1 MIKFQNVSKIYSSR
15 SGKEQ
20 IRALQD
26 VSFEIKEKE
35 FVSIIGRSGA
45 GKTTLFKLLLAQEKP
60 TQGKIFFQGQNVHE
74 IKPQNLFNLRRKIG
88 VVFQNYELF
97 PGKTAYENVAY
108 PMEIIDEEKDKI
120 VKDVREVLEIVNL
133 QERANNFPEELSEG
147 EKQRVAIARALIH
160 RPQIIIADEPTGNLD
175 PGQGQDIIKLL
186 QKIYE
191 LGTTIILATH
201 NKEVIDIL
209 GKRVITVKEGRIIRD
224 HENGGFIL

>member
-74 IKPQNLFNLRRKIG
+74 IKPQNLFNLRREIG

-201 NKEVIDIL
+201 NKEVIDSL